1 MPTNRPFEAAFRSV
15 AAEVAALPE
24 EARHQVTLLVV
35 DDCPPQVSRANR
47 QAAEAAAAAGG
58 VRVHVLGVDGWRRL
72 AHDVLATAALP
83 PAEHTLVRHALCKP
97 TGSYGAGPN
106 KAALVAAYV
115 GAHTLHRRDSDQIT
129 QVDPASG
136 ASPLRIEAEL
146 LDRGAA
152 AGGKG
157 AYCVGSSL
165 TGRPTRD
172 RRDLLHRS
180 EEYVHR
186 IDALSRLS
194 PAETRVARPAVPA
207 RPEETT
213 AHGGVTARRDHTGT
227 VEMGI
232 AAVRRVHEWIPEMP
246 AVGVLGSD
254 YFQKGLLYQ
263 LELPVWHH
271 GMTAGHHYEPWRAEQ
286 SSAEHLSW
294 YARAELRYAVLRKHW
309 NAFNEALMTQRD
321 LLLPDG
327 QHFDTRAYAEFLLD
341 TVERGAERA
350 AAIPSAF
357 VAVYREAAATASGDV
372 RCRLDVRVAALEA
385 EAGTVEQYVADAIRE
400 FAALTRRWPALVAA
414 AGRLGTDGDLGQ
426 YA

>member
-47 QAAEAAAAAGG
+47 QVVEDTAAASGVRGHVLDAAG
-58 VRVHVLGVDGWRRL
+58 WERL
-72 AHDVLATAALP
+72 AHDILVAAALP
-83 PAEHTLVRHALCKP
+83 PAEHTLAERALCKP

-129 QVDPASG
+129 HVDPASG

-146 LDRGAA
+146 LDGGAA
-152 AGGKG
+152 AGSKG
-157 AYCVGSSL
+157 AHCVGSSL

-172 RRDLLHRS
+172 RRDLLHCS
-180 EEYVHR
+180 AEYVDR
-186 IDALSRLS
+186 IDALSRLT
-194 PAETRVARPAVPA
+194 PAETRVVRPAAPA
-207 RPEETT
+207 RPEQLT
-213 AHGGVTARRDHTGT
+213 AHGGVTAHRDHTGT

-271 GMTAGHHYEPWRAEQ
+271 DMTAEHHYEPWRAEQ
-286 SSAEHLSW
+286 TSAEHLGW

-309 NAFNEALMTQRD
+309 NAFNEALMSQRD

-327 QHFDTRAYAEFLLD
+327 QHFDSRAYAEFLVD
-341 TVERGAERA
+341 TLARGAERA
-350 AAIPSAF
+350 APIPPAF
-357 VAVYREAAATASGDV
+357 VALYREAAATASGDV
-372 RCRLDVRVAALEA
+372 RRRLDIRIAALEA
-385 EAGTVEQYVADAIRE
+385 EAGTTEQYVADAIGE

-414 AGRLGTDGDLGQ
+414 AGRLGSDRDLGR